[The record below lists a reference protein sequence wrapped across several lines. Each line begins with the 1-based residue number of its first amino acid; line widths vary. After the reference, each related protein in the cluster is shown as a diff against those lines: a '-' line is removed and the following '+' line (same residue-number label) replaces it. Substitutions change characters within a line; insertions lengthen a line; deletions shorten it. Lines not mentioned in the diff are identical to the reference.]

1 MSYQTTVPLSRDTL
15 EQLLTQAHTGRVGLI
30 GDLCLDMYWIA
41 DMKLSQLS
49 RETPHYPLPVVQE
62 RFAPGGAGNVA
73 CNLAALEPAC
83 VQVLGVVGT
92 DWRGDLLL
100 KALSQQGICTE
111 SVVRDESLV
120 TNTYIKPLR
129 CGISDVVY
137 EDPRLD
143 FENRTSLSAAT
154 EKALLSKLETAAPS
168 LDVLCVSD
176 QMEYGCVTPR
186 IRERICELGREGLT
200 VIVDSR
206 DRAGLYH
213 HVIRKPNE
221 VEAGRLYGKTVTGPA
236 DAAVLCKEMA
246 ESCGRPA
253 VITLGSQGSML
264 CENGTCTHTPACPVK
279 PPVDFC
285 GAGDTFLSGLGVML
299 AGGASL
305 TQAAQVAT
313 LCSAVTVKKLDT
325 TGTATPAELLTAH
338 SLYFP

>member
-1 MSYQTTVPLSRDTL
+1 MSHQTAVPLSHTQL
-15 EQLLTQAHTGRVGLI
+15 EQLLQSAHSGRVGLI

-73 CNLAALEPAC
+73 CNLAALAPRIL
-83 VQVLGVVGT
+83 QVLGVVGT

-100 KALSQQGICTE
+100 KALSQQGIPTE
-111 SVVRDESLV
+111 NVVQDESLV

-143 FENRTSLSAAT
+143 FENRSPLTAAT
-154 EKALLSKLETAAPS
+154 EEALLDKLNAAASS

-176 QMEYGCVTPR
+176 QMEFGCITPR
-186 IRERICELGREGLT
+186 IRERICQLGQEGLT

-221 VEAGRLYGKTVTGPA
+221 VEAGRLCGKAVTGPA
-236 DAAVLCKEMA
+236 DAAGLCKEME

-253 VITLGSQGSML
+253 VITLGGQGSML
-264 CENGTCTHTPACPVK
+264 CQNGKCIHTPACPVE

-285 GAGDTFLSGLGVML
+285 GAGDTFLAGLGVML
-299 AGGASL
+299 AGGAEL
-305 TQAAQVAT
+305 PQAVQVAT

-325 TGTATPAELLTAH
+325 TGTATAPELLTAH